1 MAEAKNVID
10 MRPGKGFTTSQ
21 SNEHLRWMSDR
32 TAAKKAQFNYDP
44 SREKLNFEIT
54 KGGVVKDVDKSK
66 SIPKRIQE
74 NLASR
79 GLTDPNLNLVNQ
91 GKNPYYR
98 TVANFI
104 LGGSRDV
111 MRTLAF
117 GKQDVKWEHGAD
129 NTKIQRCPEIENWA
143 KDAYQFMCEKYG
155 EKNIAA
161 FVVHLDETNP
171 HVHCTVLPITAEE
184 KFSFVNVFLDGQN
197 RKDALSQHM
206 SKLHTEFAD
215 KVGSKYGLERGTS
228 TKETGAKHRTTEE
241 YREWLWN
248 EAEKKQQEVT
258 ANERVIADQE
268 SRIEGQRSTIEHQS
282 REIKHAAARLKGL
295 QTMIRNLETQK
306 AILLEEISKLRNDIE
321 TGKTSKEDGERKLA
335 QINEELHKV
344 NDKIADK
351 MSKLKIAQKQLTVV
365 ENKTTEAE
373 TKYSNV
379 SEQLN
384 SDSPTLNKKVLHE
397 MQSMGYLLV
406 ALDAQDKI
414 RRYNKIRDTL
424 SSDNKDFLDNTIGGL
439 FNDSIIDQIADSSSE
454 IASIA
459 TALFLGYLDKATA
472 ISESHGGG
480 GSPGIGWGKK
490 DDEDELAF
498 RRRCFFTAMH
508 MMQPAPKRRRKR

>member
-1 MAEAKNVID
+1 
-10 MRPGKGFTTSQ
+10 
-21 SNEHLRWMSDR
+21 
-32 TAAKKAQFNYDP
+32 
-44 SREKLNFEIT
+44 
-54 KGGVVKDVDKSK
+54 
-66 SIPKRIQE
+66 
-74 NLASR
+74 
-79 GLTDPNLNLVNQ
+79 
-91 GKNPYYR
+91 
-98 TVANFI
+98 
-104 LGGSRDV
+104 
-111 MRTLAF
+111 
-117 GKQDVKWEHGAD
+117 
-129 NTKIQRCPEIENWA
+129 
-143 KDAYQFMCEKYG
+143 
-155 EKNIAA
+155 
-161 FVVHLDETNP
+161 
-171 HVHCTVLPITAEE
+171 
-184 KFSFVNVFLDGQN
+184 
-197 RKDALSQHM
+197 
-206 SKLHTEFAD
+206 
-215 KVGSKYGLERGTS
+215 
-228 TKETGAKHRTTEE
+228 
-241 YREWLWN
+241 
-248 EAEKKQQEVT
+248 
-258 ANERVIADQE
+258 
-268 SRIEGQRSTIEHQS
+268 
-282 REIKHAAARLKGL
+282 
-295 QTMIRNLETQK
+295 MIRNLETQK